1 MLPELDGGLV
11 RERIARRIA
20 FEFHEG
26 DVVNLGIGIPT
37 LVSDYIPRGTDIIF
51 QAENGAI
58 RVGPPP
64 AVPDLKCIGA
74 GGRIISL
81 LPGGSFFA
89 SDTSFG
95 LIRGGHV
102 DATVLGALEVDEE
115 GNLANWMVP
124 GKSVPGMGGAMDL
137 VVGAKRVYV
146 AMTHTTKKGGAKI
159 LRKCALPL
167 TAVGV
172 VDMIVTEFAVFEMRD
187 GKLTLIE
194 IAPDVTPETIRAH
207 TEADYETAEPLA
219 VYKGLEAQRDD

>member
-1 MLPELDGGLV
+1 MLPELDEQTI
-11 RERIARRIA
+11 RERIAGRIA
-20 FEFHEG
+20 LEFSEG

-37 LVSDYIPRGTDIIF
+37 LVSDYIPQGINIIF

-58 RVGPPP
+58 GVGPPP

-146 AMTHTTKKGGAKI
+146 ATTHVTKKGGAKI
-159 LRKCALPL
+159 LRKCKLPL

-187 GKLTLIE
+187 GRLTLTE
-194 IAPDVTPETIRAH
+194 IAPEVTPEMIREN
-207 TEADYETAEPLA
+207 TPADYATAEPLGA
-219 VYKGLEAQRDD
+219 YKGIEVKNDG